1 MNQRKAFE
9 VPEGLNFGALWSEGG
24 QGRMGVPPWRDPQR
38 YIDNSPLFWA
48 HQIETP
54 LLLIHGDLDFVNVNE
69 AEQLFAALHRQ
80 GKDVQLRSEEHTSEL
95 QSLMRISYAVF
106 CLKKKNKITTK
117 TTKTHTQY
125 RPLISTQYT
134 KYSIYKSLSLNYSQK
149 YDPTHRSTENRHH
162 HSLVSVTNTATLII
176 LILRTHKT
184 LL

>member
-69 AEQLFAALHRQ
+69 AEQLFAALHR
-80 GKDVQLRSEEHTSEL
+80 SEERRVGKEC
-95 QSLMRISYAVF
+95 V
-106 CLKKKNKITTK
+106 
-117 TTKTHTQY
+117 
-125 RPLISTQYT
+125 STC
-134 KYSIYKSLSLNYSQK
+134 
-149 YDPTHRSTENRHH
+149 RSRW
-162 HSLVSVTNTATLII
+162 SPYQ
-176 LILRTHKT
+176 
-184 LL
+184 

>member
-1 MNQRKAFE
+1 MGHSYGGYGTNSVITQTDRFKAAISLDGPANLTSGYAIGMNQRKAFE

-69 AEQLFAALHRQ
+69 A
-80 GKDVQLRSEEHTSEL
+80 RSEEHTSEL

-106 CLKKKNKITTK
+106 CLKKKN
-117 TTKTHTQY
+117 
-125 RPLISTQYT
+125 
-134 KYSIYKSLSLNYSQK
+134 N
-149 YDPTHRSTENRHH
+149 
-162 HSLVSVTNTATLII
+162 
-176 LILRTHKT
+176 
-184 LL
+184 